1 MTLTPAYGAD
11 YKSQKEVRAAFA
23 ADKDFVIADFNHP
36 HSGRYCNRADLLK
49 STDSTV
55 WIRYAKLR
63 KIVQVDVK

>member
-23 ADKDFVIADFNHP
+23 ADKDFIIADVMNP
-36 HSGRYCNRADLLK
+36 DSGRYCNRADLLG
-49 STDSTV
+49 SESSV
-55 WIRYAKLR
+55 MIRYAKLR